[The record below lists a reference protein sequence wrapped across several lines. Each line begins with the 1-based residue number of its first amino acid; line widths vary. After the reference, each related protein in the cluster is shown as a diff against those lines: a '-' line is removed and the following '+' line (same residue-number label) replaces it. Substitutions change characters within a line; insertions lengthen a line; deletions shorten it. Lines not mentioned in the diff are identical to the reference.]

1 MLGCLY
7 RSLSMVATAAM
18 RCLFLG
24 ADGPVFAGCAGTS
37 REGARG
43 RCDADASVH
52 RPSARSGARAGGSDS
67 TKSRRAAA
75 PEAKLS
81 HLLNKSQSHSAPH
94 YLDRPPPQQAT
105 PRLLTLDNRGAT
117 RLVSQTSLH
126 SIALGLRSSDT
137 MTDPS
142 ASASAS
148 ASGSAPPSTALVV
161 GAGLVG
167 ALSAAM
173 LANRGFTVTVIEA
186 RADPRQQAET
196 GTSGARARS
205 INLALSPRGIEA
217 LRSVSESLVERVL
230 KEGIEMRGR
239 MLHKKAK
246 KGGVEKEAQDY
257 GYYDE
262 GECIR
267 SISRTTL
274 GNYLLDHLET
284 LGSNVKVEFGAKLVE
299 MDLRRDE
306 QGTEVAIAMS
316 QAGERR
322 ETFELVVGADGAY
335 SRVRREM
342 MRGSKARSVAN
353 TERWSSNECGLLAGQ
368 EPSGAG

>member
-1 MLGCLY
+1 
-7 RSLSMVATAAM
+7 
-18 RCLFLG
+18 
-24 ADGPVFAGCAGTS
+24 
-37 REGARG
+37 
-43 RCDADASVH
+43 
-52 RPSARSGARAGGSDS
+52 
-67 TKSRRAAA
+67 
-75 PEAKLS
+75 
-81 HLLNKSQSHSAPH
+81 
-94 YLDRPPPQQAT
+94 
-105 PRLLTLDNRGAT
+105 
-117 RLVSQTSLH
+117 
-126 SIALGLRSSDT
+126 